1 MKSQHDAAVLL
12 DLDGTLV
19 DSMYL
24 HVLTW
29 GQALREQG
37 FDVPLWRVHAGIG
50 MGSHRLVPWLLGK
63 HVPEAESVI
72 TRHRALFLAQVD
84 SLHPTPGALD
94 LLDDLQRREIP
105 FIIATSAGGQARS
118 ALLHALGRE
127 DLPTT
132 DSDEVEASKP
142 APDLLIEAC
151 AKLNADPSKTTMI
164 GDSPWDA
171 EAARRVGMRC
181 LVVRCGGFDEGRLK
195 AAGADDVVDD
205 PRALVGRL

>member
-1 MKSQHDAAVLL
+1 MNSRRNAVLL

-29 GQALREQG
+29 GQALREHG
-37 FDVPLWRVHAGIG
+37 LDVPLWRIHTGIG
-50 MGSHRLVPWLLGK
+50 MGSHRLVPWLLGR
-63 HVPEAESVI
+63 HVPQIESLT
-72 TRHRALFLAQVD
+72 TRHHTLFLEQVD
-84 SLHPTPGALD
+84 SLRPTPGALD
-94 LLDDLQRREIP
+94 FLDDLERREVP
-105 FIIATSAGGQARS
+105 YLIATSAGAQTRA

-132 DSDEVEASKP
+132 DSDEVESSKP
-142 APDLLIEAC
+142 APDLLLEAC
-151 AKLNADPSKTTMI
+151 AKLNTEPTDTTMI
-164 GDSPWDA
+164 GDSPWDV
-171 EAARRVGMRC
+171 EAARRIGMRC

-205 PRALVGRL
+205 PRALIGRL